1 MFGFGRKKETIE
13 KDCAVKI
20 LGSGCAKCEELEE
33 ELEAET
39 RKALAESG
47 LPVEIEHVHDFK
59 RIAQYGVM
67 QTPALV
73 INGKVAFSGK
83 VLKKEE
89 IKPYLQTLGTSDG
102 SIA

>member
-1 MFGFGRKKETIE
+1 MFGFGKKKETVE

-20 LGSGCAKCEELEE
+20 LGSGCAKCE

-47 LPVEIEHVHDFK
+47 LPVEIEHVRDFK

-73 INGKVAFSGK
+73 VNGKVVFSGK

-89 IKPYLQTLGTSDG
+89 IKPYLQTMKMPD
-102 SIA
+102 

>member
-1 MFGFGRKKETIE
+1 M
-13 KDCAVKI
+13 
-20 LGSGCAKCEELEE
+20 
-33 ELEAET
+33 
-39 RKALAESG
+39 AESG
-47 LPVEIEHVHDFK
+47 LPVEIEHVRDFK
-59 RIAQYGVM
+59 RIAQYGVI

-73 INGKVAFSGK
+73 VNGKVAFSGK

>member
-1 MFGFGRKKETIE
+1 MFGFSKKKETME

-20 LGSGCAKCEELEE
+20 LGSGCAKCE